1 MKFYSF
7 YVDLISILLMH
18 DIIETGICN
27 YLSLLFL
34 SFLFKCVVDKHKND
48 EPKHKNIIAVVVFLS
63 IKFTI
68 DII

>member
-1 MKFYSF
+1 
-7 YVDLISILLMH
+7 MH

-48 EPKHKNIIAVVVFLS
+48 EPKHKNIIAVVVVLS

-68 DII
+68 DIM